1 MRIIKKFD
9 KLLLL
14 LGFLLVIAI
23 FALAIVLYFKGG
35 LCAVDPIKYAIENNL
50 TKDLMIIPKIS
61 P

>member
-1 MRIIKKFD
+1 MWNRYNKKIRKMRIIKKFD

-35 LCAVDPIKYAIENNL
+35 LCAVTP
-50 TKDLMIIPKIS
+50 
-61 P
+61 

>member
-1 MRIIKKFD
+1 
-9 KLLLL
+9 L

-35 LCAVDPIKYAIENNL
+35 LCAVDPIAYAVKNNL
-50 TKDLMIIPKIS
+50 TKDLIIIPKIS

>member
-35 LCAVDPIKYAIENNL
+35 ICAFDPCEYIQLNNFSCYNPY
-50 TKDLMIIPKIS
+50 IIQP
-61 P
+61 